1 MTTNGSS
8 PILEVKDLK
17 THFFTRNGVVQAV
30 DGISFNMYEGET
42 LGIVGES
49 GCGKSITALSIMQ
62 LVPHPGKVVTG
73 EITLQ
78 SDKGPVNLVGMPD
91 RKMADIRGNKIGM
104 IFQEPMTSLNPVL
117 TIGYQLMEPL
127 QLHLNMSKVQA
138 RKQAIELLKRVGIPA
153 AADRLGDYP
162 HQFSG
167 GMRQRVMIAMAI
179 ACAPLLLIA
188 DEPTTAL
195 DVTIQAQILDLIR
208 KMNQDLGVGVMLI
221 THDLGV
227 VAELCRRV
235 IVMYAG
241 QIIEEAPI
249 EEVFNRPAHHYT
261 IGLLR
266 SVPKLG
272 QNVKERL
279 VPMKGIPPDLL
290 HPPQG
295 CRFQARCPMRQA
307 KCVESPPL
315 ALVGPNHKAACWF
328 PQEYAR

>member
-1 MTTNGSS
+1 MTNGSA

-17 THFFTRNGVVQAV
+17 TYFFTRNGVVQAV
-30 DGISFNMYEGET
+30 DDISFYMNEGET
-42 LGIVGES
+42 LAIVGES
-49 GCGKSITALSIMQ
+49 GSGKTMTALSLMKLI
-62 LVPHPGKVVTG
+62 PHPGQIVQG
-73 EITLQ
+73 SITLH
-78 SDKGPVNLVGMPD
+78 SEKGQTDLVNLND
-91 RKMADIRGNKIGM
+91 RQMADVRGNRIGM

-127 QLHLNMSKVQA
+127 KLHLGMNDEQA
-138 RKQAIELLKRVGIPA
+138 RKQAVDLLRRVGIPA
-153 AADRLGDYP
+153 AAERLGDYP

-179 ACAPLLLIA
+179 ACSPLILIA

-208 KMNQDLGVGVMLI
+208 KMNSDLGVGVMLI

-227 VAELCRRV
+227 VAEICRRV

-249 EEVFNRPAHHYT
+249 EEIFNRPAHHYT
-261 IGLLR
+261 VGLLR

-272 QNVKERL
+272 ANVKDRL
-279 VPMKGIPPDLL
+279 VPMKGMPPDLL
-290 HPPQG
+290 NPPKG
-295 CRFQARCPMRQA
+295 CRFQPRCPARQA
-307 KCVESPPL
+307 KCAEVPPL
-315 ALVGPNHKAACWF
+315 APIGPRHRVACWF
-328 PQEYAR
+328 PEEHTG